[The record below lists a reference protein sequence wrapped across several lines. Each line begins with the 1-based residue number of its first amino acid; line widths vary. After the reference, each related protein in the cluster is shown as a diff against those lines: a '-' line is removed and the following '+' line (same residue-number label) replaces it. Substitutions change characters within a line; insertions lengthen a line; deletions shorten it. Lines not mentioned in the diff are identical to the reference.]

1 MPLKRALDLMDMY
14 ITSDASYQVNLPG
27 KQRDHIVS
35 EVRTACEAAQAA
47 KLDFCSVS
55 VPKALFLEAQSEI
68 FSIMENDSFARFQF
82 TEDWQRWLTGATNEH
97 IKIVG
102 STVASH
108 DQKQPAHTR
117 NTAAM
122 ATKPG
127 ALSQLQHWW
136 GRVRRRGRGEGTKLL
151 HMATSDN
158 L

>member
-1 MPLKRALDLMDMY
+1 M
-14 ITSDASYQVNLPG
+14 SDEEDEDIDEDEDS
-27 KQRDHIVS
+27 
-35 EVRTACEAAQAA
+35 
-47 KLDFCSVS
+47 
-55 VPKALFLEAQSEI
+55 QSEDEEA
-68 FSIMENDSFARFQF
+68 SSSSKANPLSALKSKF
-82 TEDWQRWLTGATNEH
+82 TENWQRWLTGATNED

-108 DQKQPAHTR
+108 DQKQPAHTG

-136 GRVRRRGRGEGTKLL
+136 GRVRRRGRGEDTKLL